1 MGNISFKIP
10 DSIDKTWEKELLKS
24 YFSGGPDTM
33 PFFCSVS
40 ANKNILSL
48 KKEEHDSCFLNIPW
62 NIGSQGIFIS
72 PTSTLPL
79 SDSPY
84 SLITELARGKVNQF
98 RNFNADWEFSG
109 LKINQELRDQLAK
122 STLEFGKSFSN
133 PDLSQQE
140 KFLQNAI
147 EFAYHGSDLLIRE
160 YMRQIFDIR
169 HQDNQPFET
178 GLSAK
183 VSKPFPTSLSS
194 KLEQSFN
201 YMQVGFNWK
210 NIETSQGVFYWD
222 QVDQALESCMAT
234 GMEVIGGPV
243 IQMTKESLPHWLTAS
258 SGTASQYATAMARF
272 LDTAIRRYEGKIHR
286 WIICSGLN
294 VATEPAF
301 GDETY
306 FRIACKLAEIAK
318 QIHSSLEI
326 IIGVTQPWGEY
337 TATKKRAF
345 SPFIFTDNLCR
356 AGLNLAAIDIEIV
369 MGSSPN
375 GSFCRDMLETSR
387 LLDLYAV
394 LGMPLT
400 LTLGYPSSKNQG
412 ELGDSEFGNWKG
424 AKSHSTQADWAESF
438 TSLALSKRYIQSIH
452 WVELS
457 DDHDSDFPNCGLFDK
472 DWQPKASFACMEKIR
487 KKHLR

>member
-1 MGNISFKIP
+1 MGNISFNIP
-10 DSIDKTWEKELLKS
+10 DSIDKTWEKELLRS
-24 YFSGGPDTM
+24 HFSGGPDTM
-33 PFFCSVS
+33 PFFCNVS
-40 ANKNILSL
+40 NNNNVLSL
-48 KKEEHDSCFLNIPW
+48 KKEESDSCFLNIPW
-62 NIGSQGIFIS
+62 NIGSQGIFMS

-79 SDSPY
+79 SDLPY
-84 SLITELARGKVNQF
+84 SLIMEIARGKVNQF

-109 LKINQELRDQLAK
+109 LKINKDIRDQLSN
-122 STLEFGKSFSN
+122 STLEFGKAFSN
-133 PDLSQQE
+133 ASLPFQE
-140 KFLQNAI
+140 KCLQNAI
-147 EFAYHGSDLLIRE
+147 EFAYQGSDTLIRE

-183 VSKPFPTSLSS
+183 VSKPFPASLSS
-194 KLEQSFN
+194 KMEKSFN

-210 NIETSQGVFYWD
+210 NIETSQGIFSWS
-222 QVDQALESCMAT
+222 QVDQALESCIAT
-234 GMEVIGGPV
+234 GLEVIGGPV
-243 IQMTKESLPHWLTAS
+243 IQMTKESLPEWLATS
-258 SGTASQYATAMARF
+258 TSTASQYATAMARF
-272 LDTAIRRYEGKIHR
+272 LDTAIRRYNGKIHR

-294 VATEPAF
+294 VVTEPAF

-318 QIHSSLEI
+318 QIDSSLEI

-337 TATKKRAF
+337 ISTKKRAF

-400 LTLGYPSSKNQG
+400 ITLGYPSEKKQG
-412 ELGDSEFGNWKG
+412 ELEDSVFGNWKG
-424 AKSHSTQADWAESF
+424 AKTPATQANWAESF
-438 TSLALSKRYIQSIH
+438 TCLALSKRYIQSIH
-452 WVELS
+452 WAELS
-457 DDHDSDFPNCGLFDK
+457 DDSASDFPNCGLFDK
-472 DWQPKASFACMEKIR
+472 DWQPKPAFDCMEKIR
-487 KKHLR
+487 KIHLR

>member
-1 MGNISFKIP
+1 MGNISFNIP
-10 DSIDKTWEKELLKS
+10 DSIDKTLEKELLKS

-33 PFFCSVS
+33 PFFSIVS
-40 ANKNILSL
+40 RNKNILSL
-48 KKEEHDSCFLNIPW
+48 KKDEPDSCFLNIPW
-62 NIGSQGIFIS
+62 NIGNQGFFIS

-109 LKINQELRDQLAK
+109 LKINQELRDQLSK
-122 STLEFGKSFSN
+122 STLEFGKSFSSSV
-133 PDLSQQE
+133 LSQQE
-140 KFLQNAI
+140 KHLQTAI
-147 EFAYHGSDLLIRE
+147 EYAYQGSDLLIRE
-160 YMRQIFDIR
+160 YIRQIFDIR
-169 HQDNQPFET
+169 HQGNQPFET

-183 VSKPFPTSLSS
+183 ISKPFPASLSS
-194 KLEQSFN
+194 KMEQSFN

-210 NIETSQGVFYWD
+210 KIESSQGIFSWD
-222 QVDQALESCMAT
+222 EVDQTVESCLAT

-243 IQMTKESLPHWLTAS
+243 IQITKESLPEWLAS
-258 SGTASQYATAMARF
+258 STSTASQYATAMARF
-272 LDTAIRRYEGKIHR
+272 LDTVIRRYEGKIHR

-400 LTLGYPSSKNQG
+400 ITLGYPSIKNQD
-412 ELGDSEFGNWKG
+412 ELGDYEFGNWKG
-424 AKSHSTQADWAESF
+424 SKTPATQADWAESF

-452 WVELS
+452 WAEIA
-457 DDHDSDFPNCGLFDK
+457 DDPSSDFPNCGLFDK
-472 DWQPKASFACMEKIR
+472 DWVQKPAFAHMEKIR
-487 KKHLR
+487 KTHLR

>member
-1 MGNISFKIP
+1 MGNISFNIP
-10 DSIDKTWEKELLKS
+10 DSIDKTWENELLKS
-24 YFSGGPDTM
+24 YFSGGPDSM
-33 PFFCSVS
+33 PFFSSVS
-40 ANKNILSL
+40 TNKNILSL

-84 SLITELARGKVNQF
+84 SLVTELARGKVNQF
-98 RNFNADWEFSG
+98 RNFYADWEFSG
-109 LKINQELRDQLAK
+109 LKINQELRDQLTK

-133 PDLSQQE
+133 PDIYQKE
-140 KFLQNAI
+140 KFLQNSI
-147 EFAYHGSDLLIRE
+147 EFAYHGADLLVRE
-160 YMRQIFDIR
+160 YMRQIFYIR

-183 VSKPFPTSLSS
+183 VSKPFPSSLSS
-194 KLEQSFN
+194 KIEQSFN

-243 IQMTKESLPHWLTAS
+243 IQMTKESLPQWLSAS
-258 SGTASQYATAMARF
+258 SSTASQYATAMARF

-294 VATEPAF
+294 VVTEPAF

-306 FRIACKLAEIAK
+306 FRIASKLAEIAK
-318 QIHSSLEI
+318 QINSSLEI
-326 IIGVTQPWGEY
+326 IIGVTQPWGDY
-337 TATKKRAF
+337 SSSKKRAF

-400 LTLGYPSSKNQG
+400 LTLGYPSIKNQG
-412 ELGDSEFGNWKG
+412 EPGDSVFGNWKG
-424 AKSHSTQADWAESF
+424 AKNLSTQTDWAESF
-438 TSLALSKRYIQSIH
+438 ISLALSKRHIQSIH

-457 DDHDSDFPNCGLFDK
+457 DDSESDFPNCGLFDK
-472 DWQPKASFACMEKIR
+472 DWQPKPVFACMEKIR